1 MVLSLGLRSKVILL
15 ASFFLILPW
24 LGYQYIVEME
34 GFLRQGQ
41 QQTLIGT
48 TRAVATALHERPKLF
63 NRQASFLDRIEA
75 GKDLYAYDLKDKITL
90 DGVLSDWQ
98 NEFDKSLVYDH
109 QQQVYQRDV
118 SANKNSKNPISFRQ
132 LLGTQGDYLYGYLQ
146 VTDKHP
152 TYRPDGNRVLDT
164 NDHLIIAFST
174 PQNSLQRY
182 IISVQTSGW
191 FNAYLLDDGT
201 THADQPQQD
210 FWQETKD
217 QLSLQGDLPDYQS
230 KQPIREKRI
239 QGVWQQTAIGYNIE
253 FRIPT
258 SMVGDKLGFSLR
270 TTSGPKQASIESI
283 INTSDTHDLQQ
294 LGTVLIPSPE
304 IDNILKGLSHTQSR
318 LWVVDRHQR
327 VLASAGDIHQA
338 DGAWG
343 DSTVTEEQTWW
354 TTQQQRWLMP
364 LYQLFFSEPN
374 SDFIDELQ
382 GSTQLDS
389 AFIKQA
395 LSGKSQSSWRF
406 SNDKQA
412 LILSA
417 ASPIFIGD
425 EVMGMVVAEETTNG
439 IRTLRNQALTKLFNV
454 LITVIIIGTL
464 LLFLFTAN
472 IARRVRSL
480 RDQAEHAIDEQGR
493 ITAPLIASNSGDEI
507 GDLSRSLA
515 DMVSRLAEYHRYLE
529 KLPSRLSHE
538 LGTPVAV
545 VRSSLENL
553 ALLPQDETT
562 EKYITRSQTGILR
575 LNRILTNMSEATRLE
590 QSLQSGERIT
600 LPLNDLLTNCT
611 QGYQMTYTD
620 HPFIFI
626 NHEQHTTLSI
636 NADPDFMVQCLDK
649 LVSNALEFSDHKAP
663 IRISLR
669 SEQQFAI
676 IEVENSGPLLP
687 QDMSDELLNSMVSV
701 RTQSTPDKTHLGLGL
716 FIAKMICDYHQG
728 TISIYNNSN
737 NSGVQVSLRFPLI
750 QSISINR

>member
-1 MVLSLGLRSKVILL
+1 MKISLGLRSKVILL

-63 NRQASFLDRIEA
+63 NRQASFSARIEA

-90 DGVLSDWQ
+90 DGTLSDWQ
-98 NEFDKSLVYDH
+98 GAHHKSLVYTQH
-109 QQQVYQRDV
+109 QQTDQHQQH
-118 SANKNSKNPISFRQ
+118 NNPISFRQ

-152 TYRPDGNRVLDT
+152 TYRAYDSRFFDK
-164 NDHLIIAFST
+164 NDHLIIALSS
-174 PQNSLQRY
+174 PQNRLQRY
-182 IISVQTSGW
+182 IISVQKPGW
-191 FNAYLLDDGT
+191 FNAYRLNDET
-201 THADQPQQD
+201 PNRAQPTQD
-210 FWQETKD
+210 FWQETKEL
-217 QLSLQGDLPDYQS
+217 LSLKGYLPDYLN
-230 KQPIREKRI
+230 KPPLREKRI
-239 QGVWQQTAIGYNIE
+239 QGVWQPTKHGYNIE
-253 FRIPT
+253 FRLPI
-258 SMVGDKLGFSLR
+258 SMLGDKLGFSLR
-270 TTSGPKQASIESI
+270 TISNVKQTTIANV
-283 INTSDTHDLQQ
+283 INTSDTTDLQQ
-294 LGTVLIPSPE
+294 LGTILVPSPE

-338 DGAWG
+338 DGVWG
-343 DSTVTEEQTWW
+343 ESNTAVHAPTWW
-354 TTQQQRWLMP
+354 ETQQQRLLHP
-364 LYQLFFSEPN
+364 LYRLFFNEPS
-374 SDFIDELQ
+374 SDFIDQ
-382 GSTQLDS
+382 WQDSTQLDS

-395 LSGKSQSSWRF
+395 ILGESQSSWRY

-412 LILSA
+412 VILSA

-439 IRTLRNQALTKLFNV
+439 IRALRNQALTKLFNV
-454 LITVIIIGTL
+454 LIGVILIATL

-472 IARRVRSL
+472 IARRVRTL
-480 RDQAEHAIDEQGR
+480 RDQAEQAIDEQGR
-493 ITAPLIASNSGDEI
+493 ISAAFTASTSGDEI
-507 GDLSRSLA
+507 GDLSRSLVE
-515 DMVSRLAEYHRYLE
+515 MVNRLAEYHRYLE

-553 ALLPQDETT
+553 ALLPQNESS
-562 EKYITRSQTGILR
+562 EKYISRSQTGILR

-590 QSLQSGERIT
+590 QSLQSGEKIT
-600 LPLNDLLTNCT
+600 LPLSDLLTGCT
-611 QGYQMTYTD
+611 QGYQMTYSE
-620 HPFIFI
+620 HPFIFTD
-626 NHEQHTTLSI
+626 HTQTALSI

-649 LVSNALEFSDHKAP
+649 LINNALEFSDHKTP
-663 IRISLR
+663 IKINLR
-669 SEQQFAI
+669 SEQQFAV

-701 RTQSTPDKTHLGLGL
+701 RAQGNSEKTHLGLGL

-728 TISIYNNSN
+728 TISIHNSQ
-737 NSGVQVSLRFPLI
+737 SSRGVVVRLRFPL
-750 QSISINR
+750 R